1 MQRLSPARLRRLGTL
16 QISEDRYVPEQ
27 RKQGCEFLAVFRR
40 VSDQS
45 AQGAVGW
52 ILGLANLIRDCL
64 CLADN
69 QSKPSYQRSPLLAN
83 PAEARLLEVA
93 FPTYLSSQSAD
104 RTLGVRLEQ
113 QAQAGLY
120 GGLFCGGAT
129 ATHGLVHQPIV
140 NVNIGPQGGF
150 SNV

>member
-1 MQRLSPARLRRLGTL
+1 MQPLSPARLRRLGTL
-16 QISEDRYVPEQ
+16 QISEDRSVPE
-27 RKQGCEFLAVFRR
+27 RRRRGCEFLAVFRR

-45 AQGAVGW
+45 GQGAVGW

-83 PAEARLLEVA
+83 PAEARLLEVT
-93 FPTYLSSQSAD
+93 FPTHLSSQPAD
-104 RTLGVRLEQ
+104 RALGVRLDQ
-113 QAQAGLY
+113 QTQSGLY

-129 ATHGLVHQPIV
+129 APHGLVHQPII
-140 NVNIGPQGGF
+140 NLDIGPQSTF